1 MEIVLDLDHQRESKG
16 ELDRNPNAVD
26 LHHAVAH
33 QLVADQDRHQE
44 TTTDAMVSNNQ
55 GIVVIVG
62 LTVEMVDVAVAE
74 IVRISLKRLVHP
86 VARTSLRT
94 TRMKQ

>member
-1 MEIVLDLDHQRESKG
+1 MEIVLDLDHHHESQS
-16 ELDRNPNAVD
+16 ELGRNPNAVD

-44 TTTDAMVSNNQ
+44 TTTNAMVSINQ
-55 GIVVIVG
+55 GIVAIVG
-62 LTVEMVDVAVAE
+62 LTVAMVDVAVAE
-74 IVRISLKRLVHP
+74 IARISLKRLVHP